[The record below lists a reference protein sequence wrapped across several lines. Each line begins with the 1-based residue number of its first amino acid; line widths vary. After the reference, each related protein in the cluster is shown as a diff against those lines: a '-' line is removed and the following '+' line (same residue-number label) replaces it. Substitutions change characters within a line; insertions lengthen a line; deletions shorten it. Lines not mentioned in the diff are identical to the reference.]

1 MSSIEALVARARA
14 WITAD
19 PDPVTR
25 EAAEALITARDAPGL
40 EACFGARLEFGT
52 AGLRGRL
59 GPGPGCM
66 NRALV
71 RQVAAGLGHY
81 LLENTPDATERGVI
95 IGRDGRHG
103 SLEFAEDTA
112 AVLAGL
118 GIPVYVYEHV
128 VATPTLSH
136 GVVFVGAAAG
146 VMVTASHNPPEDNGY
161 KVYWRD
167 GAQIIPPHDACIS
180 AAIEAVGSPA
190 NVNVPQLDDLRAA
203 GLIREVPAAAWED
216 YVRQVLA
223 CRVHPEAGAVAV
235 YTAMHGVGWAP
246 LQRLVAAAGH
256 LPLVPVP
263 EQVEPD
269 GDFPTVRFPNPEEP
283 GALDLA
289 LAKAVEVGADIVL
302 ANDPDADRLA
312 VAIPDEKGGYRALT
326 GNQIG
331 LILADDLLR
340 HGPQV
345 PNRMVATSI
354 VSSSLLKRI
363 AQVQGAKY
371 VETLTGFKWIANAAI
386 HHDGPFVMGFE
397 EALGYTVGPTVRD
410 KDGLSAALIF
420 LDLASW
426 CKRRGV
432 SLASHVDELYRRY
445 GYVGSLARSLTL
457 PGLDGSAQ
465 ISAMMAGIR
474 AKPPRVLGGVAV
486 STLRDVSK
494 GTATDLATGVVSAL
508 DLPASNVL
516 AFDLADGGRVLV
528 RPSGTEPKIKFYV
541 EIAEAIAPDEPLS
554 AGEARALAR
563 ARSLADEVVALAH
576 GAVAAA

>member
-1 MSSIEALVARARA
+1 MSSLEALVARARA
-14 WITAD
+14 WIAAD

-25 EAAEALITARDAPGL
+25 DAAAELIASGDERALQ
-40 EACFGARLEFGT
+40 ACFGARLEFGT

-71 RQVAAGLGHY
+71 RQVAAGLGQY
-81 LLENTPDATERGVI
+81 LLENTSDAAERGVI

-112 AVLAGL
+112 AVLAGM
-118 GIPVYVYEHV
+118 GVPVYLYEHV

-161 KVYWRD
+161 KVYWRN
-167 GAQIIPPHDACIS
+167 GAQIVPPHDAGIS
-180 AAIEAVGSPA
+180 AAIDAVGSPA
-190 NVNVPQLDDLRAA
+190 NAVVPELAELRAA
-203 GLIREVPAAAWED
+203 GLIREVPERAWSD
-216 YVRQVLA
+216 YVARVLA
-223 CRVHPEAGAVAV
+223 CRVHPESGAVAV

-246 LQRLVAAAGH
+246 LQRLVEAAGH
-256 LPLVPVP
+256 PPLVPVP

-289 LAKAVEVGADIVL
+289 LARAREVGADIVL

-312 VAIPDEKGGYRALT
+312 VAIPDGQGGYRALS

-340 HGPQV
+340 HGPAA
-345 PNRMVATSI
+345 PGRMVATTI
-354 VSSSLLKRI
+354 VSSSLLRRV
-363 AQVQGAKY
+363 AAAYGARY
-371 VETLTGFKWIANAAI
+371 VETLTGFKWIATAAI
-386 HHDGPFVMGFE
+386 AHDGPFVMGFE

-432 SLASHVDELYRRY
+432 SLASHLEDLYRRI
-445 GYVGSLARSLTL
+445 GYVGSLQRSLTL

-465 ISAMMAGIR
+465 IEAMMAGLR
-474 AKPPRVLGGVAV
+474 AAPPAALGGVGVAQ
-486 STLRDVSK
+486 LRDVSR
-494 GTATDLATGVVSAL
+494 GTVTDLATGEVHAL

-541 EIAEAIAPDEPLS
+541 EIAESISPDESLG
-554 AGEARALAR
+554 ACEARALGR
-563 ARSLADEVVALAH
+563 AAALADEVVALAR
-576 GAVAAA
+576 AAAKAA